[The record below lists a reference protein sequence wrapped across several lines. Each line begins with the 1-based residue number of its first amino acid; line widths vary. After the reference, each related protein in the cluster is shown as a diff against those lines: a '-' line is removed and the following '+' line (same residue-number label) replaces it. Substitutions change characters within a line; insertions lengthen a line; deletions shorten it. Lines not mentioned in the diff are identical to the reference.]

1 MMMQKNARPLFLAGV
16 FGVLLSGCANAGAA
30 TEGKPMAAKPATMQ
44 VEKTVQAS
52 AQAPTAQ
59 QKMLQVQ
66 KNDDG
71 LQVVLVKDGKTR
83 NYHLTSA
90 ALADEKALEAE
101 LAKIPAEDRD
111 EVRQFANGDMM
122 PELPPL
128 PDAPM
133 APDVPMVVSVVT
145 APEAPEAPMVMV
157 QNIDGD
163 MKQQKMVVKTMHK
176 PMTFDMLKKQLKD
189 GKFSKEQLQEL
200 QKILDSKF

>member
-1 MMMQKNARPLFLAGV
+1 MKMQNNVRPWLVAGV

-30 TEGKPMAAKPATMQ
+30 TEGKPMAAAPMN
-44 VEKTVQAS
+44 VEKSVPA
-52 AQAPTAQ
+52 AKEQ

-66 KNDDG
+66 KNEDG
-71 LQVVLVKDGKTR
+71 LQVVMVKDGKTR
-83 NYHLTSA
+83 NYQLTPA
-90 ALADEKALEAE
+90 ELANEKALEAA

-111 EVRQFANGDMM
+111 DVRGFATGDLM

-133 APDVPMVVSVVT
+133 APEAPMVVSVVT

-157 QNIDGD
+157 QNADGD
-163 MKQQKMVVKTMHK
+163 MKQHKMIVKTMHK
-176 PMTFDMLKKQLKD
+176 PMTFDMLKKHLKD

-200 QKILDSKF
+200 QKIIDSKF

>member
-1 MMMQKNARPLFLAGV
+1 MIMQNNVRPWLVAGV

-30 TEGKPMAAKPATMQ
+30 TEGKPVAAAPMKVEKSVPAAK
-44 VEKTVQAS
+44 E
-52 AQAPTAQ
+52 Q

-66 KNDDG
+66 KNEDG

-83 NYHLTSA
+83 NYQLTPA
-90 ALADEKALEAE
+90 ELANEKALEAA

-111 EVRQFANGDMM
+111 DVRQFANGDMM

-128 PDAPM
+128 PAAPM

-157 QNIDGD
+157 QNADGD
-163 MKQQKMVVKTMHK
+163 MKQHKMIVKTMHK
-176 PMTFDMLKKQLKD
+176 PMTFDMLKKHLKD

-200 QKILDSKF
+200 QKIIDSKF